1 MNFTQHILRSVVDYY
16 PLTHFL
22 KRRQLMNVMSFKAKG
37 RSVVWLLPLLFYVS
51 DAAAV
56 NATQLITPV
65 TNFITG
71 SIINNVGTI
80 AVLAAAV
87 VGIIMALGQQIGKF
101 VLNNLGYVGYV
112 AFGSA
117 MATGALTAA
126 GMTI

>member
-1 MNFTQHILRSVVDYY
+1 MRAM
-16 PLTHFL
+16 P
-22 KRRQLMNVMSFKAKG
+22 FKANG
-37 RSVVWLLPLLFYVS
+37 RSVVWLLTPLLFYVS
-51 DAAAV
+51 DASAV